1 MKNLT
6 EFETIP
12 AFDRSA
18 FLDMLLSNNNTTG
31 SEADSTTPV
40 GPLLRHQRDG
50 IPHWIER
57 TLNNSVALHKT
68 SEGSDESKV
77 SGPSASWKSQ
87 LLMRGLLFSSGNVPQ
102 ATHSTAIA
110 ENSISSNASIA
121 YPLLAASADNAFA
134 FSERTNNTLLLADI
148 GTVARRE
155 KSIRAEDEENE
166 EQATGRH
173 HHSHALSERQMASMR
188 TLMHRN
194 HISSG
199 DRPNGDHASLI
210 NDMVSY
216 ILQHPENLGIVAHH
230 LCRVSHD
237 YGGRRTEPLTMQQ
250 QHAIVDTW
258 LAQRC
263 FGTTPEAFVAN
274 LLSSRTSERPS
285 LPYVEN
291 IRHRL
296 IDKMRQM
303 TPFLSA
309 LDATSQRYLHA
320 HVLDQMLPGLMW
332 IPADRDEFDRMEVGT
347 VEWGFIQAGLR
358 FAADNGLQTSSWETA
373 QARAV
378 GEALNALIQEG
389 GAPAGWV
396 GYFAFPA
403 QLYAIRNR
411 ENSSTEANSNGKEEV
426 LAQALADFQAAI
438 LAEFERSNPF
448 ARFTKEM
455 DGYLT
460 RPQLAQAIL
469 EQKCPGLAHPEEY
482 VSLYLHAD
490 EHDCLIVPKG
500 APFTHP
506 DRKEIPLPPIAD
518 AFAEQNRRIAAAAGE
533 IDNLMLPLAF
543 EALGENEQRF
553 LSSAEVRQVHAS
565 FSAAHTI
572 RGTLAGSNRLAVEAL
587 IRRFPTDIALFVAN
601 KNGEERIYAM
611 SRKNG
616 KADAAD
622 GDQAGSFGYTV
633 ERIDRNEHFYYWT
646 YLDRFGEDMGR
657 DKDYRLEI
665 NPFGEPLK
673 HTNEANSVLYDVIRK
688 RNEDAFRNALHI
700 QGFEET
706 PIEKAKKMLWSMLPF
721 YDCGMGVAQGDRTA
735 VLSCVTDTLSLIPL
749 VGQAASMTERFGSA
763 ISRATLSALRQASA
777 RGAVRGV
784 LAKTAGMIFKQAGLA
799 GAKTLTSNSFATL
812 GVTALRTLDP
822 GAALLHSAGSASM
835 RQAARLFDKMGDVY
849 PVVRPIAN
857 ALMHRSDLL
866 DKPLLSSRKAR
877 LHVPKGD
884 IDVDVEKI
892 DQRML
897 DGVMQDIFVRVN
909 PSTGERFGRKYYLD
923 AGGTLALVPR
933 TVRQRLHDLTL
944 HGLSGRGGPDAARKM
959 AREDRLLGQQADA
972 ANHGAGHAADAQQV
986 PDEARDAPDRPG
998 ARELPPIVDAD
1009 APHALNVAR
1018 PLRPKPELIDLPQEM
1033 LDMIVA
1039 GGELQDL
1046 KNLYNTHPL
1055 LRDTVSGVFRREW
1068 GSRQESVA
1076 SQAALANR
1084 VDDLRFLATMG
1095 VKIDGSSILATAI
1108 NHRLDE
1114 STYTQL
1120 FDLIG
1125 TLNGDILPVAGA
1137 QNRDNRQTALEAAI
1151 RAGNANA
1158 VSALLSYR
1166 SYVLPEQGEN
1176 GPGFLVIAAE
1186 ANHLDIVRRLLDSGR
1201 VDVNDVRNGRTA
1213 LSEQLFNHDSNDLPV
1228 MEYLLSRPDINLEA
1242 QYIFKAEFPKNP
1254 RRFSLYIEDPRVDVN
1269 APMDAD
1275 PALYAAHTPLT
1286 KALVTALRSGE
1297 TSDFYVL
1304 VTSPRVDVTKAIQCD
1319 DNVWRTPQEFM
1330 AYFAER
1336 SGWEDPDNI
1345 GLFVDFQL
1353 SDQIARRRIAQGNPA

>member
-1 MKNLT
+1 
-6 EFETIP
+6 
-12 AFDRSA
+12 
-18 FLDMLLSNNNTTG
+18 
-31 SEADSTTPV
+31 
-40 GPLLRHQRDG
+40 
-50 IPHWIER
+50 
-57 TLNNSVALHKT
+57 
-68 SEGSDESKV
+68 
-77 SGPSASWKSQ
+77 
-87 LLMRGLLFSSGNVPQ
+87 MRGLLLSSGNVPR
-102 ATHSTAIA
+102 ATHSSAIA
-110 ENSISSNASIA
+110 ENSISSNASIP
-121 YPLLAASADNAFA
+121 YPLLAAPADNAFTP
-134 FSERTNNTLLLADI
+134 SERTNNTVLLADI
-148 GTVARRE
+148 DTAARRD
-155 KSIRAEDEENE
+155 KSIRAEDEAHYENE

-173 HHSHALSERQMASMR
+173 HHPHSLSERQMASMR

-237 YGGRRTEPLTMQQ
+237 YGGRRTEPLTMRQ

-303 TPFLSA
+303 TPFLSV
-309 LDATSQRYLHA
+309 LDATSQRYLHT

-332 IPADRDEFDRMEVGT
+332 MPVDRDVFDRMEVGT

-358 FAADNGLQTSSWETA
+358 FAADNGLETSNWETG

-411 ENSSTEANSNGKEEV
+411 ESSFTEPNANGREKV
-426 LAQALADFQAAI
+426 LAQALADFQAAVS
-438 LAEFERSNPF
+438 AEFERSNPF

-460 RPQLAQAIL
+460 RPQLARAIL

-482 VSLYLHAD
+482 VSSYLHAD

-506 DRKEIPLPPIAD
+506 DRKEIPLPSIAD

-543 EALGENEQRF
+543 EALGENEQHF

-572 RGTLAGSNRLAVEAL
+572 RGTLVGSNPLAVEAL
-587 IRRFPTDIALFVAN
+587 TRRFPIDIALFAAS
-601 KNGEERIYAM
+601 KNEEERIYAM

-633 ERIDRNEHFYYWT
+633 ERVDRNEHFYYWT

-657 DKDYRLEI
+657 DTDYRLEI

-673 HTNEANSVLYDVIRK
+673 HTNEANSVLYDAIRK

-706 PIEKAKKMLWSMLPF
+706 PIETAKKMLWSVLPF

-735 VLSCVTDTLSLIPL
+735 VLSCVTDTLSFIPL
-749 VGQAASMTERFGSA
+749 VGQAALMTERFGSA

-784 LAKTAGMIFKQAGLA
+784 LAKTAGTVFKQAGLA
-799 GAKTLTSNSFATL
+799 GAKTLTSDSFAAL
-812 GVTALRTLDP
+812 GVIALRTLDP

-835 RQAARLFDKMGDVY
+835 RQAARLFDKMSDVY
-849 PVVRPIAN
+849 PVARPIAN

-866 DKPLLSSRKAR
+866 DKPLLTSRKAR
-877 LHVPKGD
+877 LHGPNGD

-897 DGVMQDIFVRVN
+897 DGVMRDIFVRVN
-909 PSTGERFGRKYYLD
+909 PGTGERFGRKYYLD
-923 AGGTLALVPR
+923 GGGTLALVPR

-944 HGLSGRGGPDAARKM
+944 HGLSGRGGPDAALKM
-959 AREDRLLGQQADA
+959 GREDRLLGQQAGA
-972 ANHGAGHAADAQQV
+972 ANHGARHAADAQRV

-998 ARELPPIVDAD
+998 APEFPPIVDAD
-1009 APHALNVAR
+1009 APQALDVAR
-1018 PLRPKPELIDLPQEM
+1018 PLRPKPELMDLPQEI

-1046 KNLYNTHPL
+1046 KNLYNTHPR
-1055 LRDTVSGVFRREW
+1055 LRETVAGVFRREW
-1068 GSRQESVA
+1068 GSRQELVA
-1076 SQAALANR
+1076 SQAALSNR
-1084 VDDLRFLATMG
+1084 ADDLRFLATMG

-1120 FDLIG
+1120 FDLIE
-1125 TLNGDILPVAGA
+1125 TLNGDILPIPGT
-1137 QNRDNRQTALEAAI
+1137 RTPDNRQTVLEAAI

-1158 VSALLSYR
+1158 VSALLNYR
-1166 SYVLPEQGEN
+1166 SYVLPEQGQN

-1186 ANHLDIVRRLLDSGR
+1186 ADNPDIVRRLLDSGR
-1201 VDVNDVRNGRTA
+1201 VDVNEVRNGHTA
-1213 LSEQLFNHDSNDLPV
+1213 LSAQLFDHDSNDLAV
-1228 MEYLLSRPDINLEA
+1228 MEYLLSRPDINLEDR
-1242 QYIFKAEFPKNP
+1242 YIFAADFPKNP
-1254 RRFSLYIEDPRVDVN
+1254 RRFSLYIEDPRIDVN
-1269 APMDAD
+1269 APLDAD

-1286 KALVTALRSGE
+1286 KAMVTALRTGE

-1304 VTSPRVDVTKAIQCD
+1304 VTSARVDVTKAIQCD

-1353 SDQIARRRIAQGNPA
+1353 SDQIARRRIAAQGDPA